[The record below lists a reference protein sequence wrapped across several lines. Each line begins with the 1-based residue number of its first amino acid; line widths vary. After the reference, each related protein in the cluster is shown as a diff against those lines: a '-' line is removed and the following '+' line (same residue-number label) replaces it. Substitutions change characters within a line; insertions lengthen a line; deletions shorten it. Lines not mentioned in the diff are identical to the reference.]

1 MIAFWQGSGLH
12 LLEEAQDNGQLG
24 ISADLLRAYLKRPEL
39 VPPEEACVIEIG
51 LYEALLQ
58 DPLMPVDAGR
68 ITAME
73 DTDAQDNWRIFVRFR
88 DHLVKHGT
96 IESAYLGLFK
106 PGAPMVP
113 PMFIDQMVH
122 VIVHKILA
130 DTQSPLQGRAG
141 ELLFRT
147 QKVSVIDSGML
158 CADEEVVE
166 MQAHSGGF
174 GALGD
179 LMEQANTPV
188 RTLTMDVL
196 GEDNQNQWWGRSNA
210 YDMVLDITFARPGL
224 DALARILEQWTVHMT
239 GVPVSI
245 QPVQAIRDERW
256 SWHIGLDAVA
266 TGILNDLYERQ
277 EVGDDRMASL
287 LSLFRMEVK
296 DDTLITEIMR
306 GKPIYL
312 GLAMDDQSVLRLK
325 PQNLIVNMPL
335 EAAS

>member
-1 MIAFWQGSGLH
+1 MA
-12 LLEEAQDNGQLG
+12 ELG

-141 ELLFRT
+141 ELLPHPE
-147 QKVSVIDSGML
+147 G
-158 CADEEVVE
+158 
-166 MQAHSGGF
+166 
-174 GALGD
+174 LGD
-179 LMEQANTPV
+179 RQRHVV
-188 RTLTMDVL
+188 R
-196 GEDNQNQWWGRSNA
+196 R
-210 YDMVLDITFARPGL
+210 
-224 DALARILEQWTVHMT
+224 
-239 GVPVSI
+239 
-245 QPVQAIRDERW
+245 
-256 SWHIGLDAVA
+256 
-266 TGILNDLYERQ
+266 
-277 EVGDDRMASL
+277 
-287 LSLFRMEVK
+287 
-296 DDTLITEIMR
+296 R
-306 GKPIYL
+306 GS
-312 GLAMDDQSVLRLK
+312 G
-325 PQNLIVNMPL
+325 
-335 EAAS
+335 